1 MGDEK
6 LPTSVPHGSEPTVT
20 DFAGILLAE
29 LSSFSARA
37 IRDATQMVNLVE
49 VSIAPYTSLLRP
61 WREFFTIELPDLDS
75 DPDFLQRIVRNIA
88 YFQANYLMIGSVM
101 FAVAVY
107 RHTSW
112 LLAILLLAGF
122 WAAYIARGGFD
133 PHWKPVVFGT
143 EITAS
148 HRLALLYA
156 GSLSLIFLVFGQA
169 LLVLL
174 GILGTLT
181 ATHALCH
188 AGPPKPAAPVAA
200 AAGGGEVKAKIR
212 AIV

>member
-1 MGDEK
+1 
-6 LPTSVPHGSEPTVT
+6 
-20 DFAGILLAE
+20 
-29 LSSFSARA
+29 
-37 IRDATQMVNLVE
+37 
-49 VSIAPYTSLLRP
+49 
-61 WREFFTIELPDLDS
+61 
-75 DPDFLQRIVRNIA
+75 
-88 YFQANYLMIGSVM
+88 M
-101 FAVAVY
+101 FAIAVY

-112 LLAILLLAGF
+112 LLAIVLLVCF

-133 PHWKPVVFGT
+133 PQWKPVVFGT

-156 GSLSLIFLVFGQA
+156 GSLTLIFVVFGQA

-181 ATHALCH
+181 ASHALCH
-188 AGPPKPAAPVAA
+188 SGPPKPAGTPLAPAPA
-200 AAGGGEVKAKIR
+200 EEVKPKVR